1 MGAARNPFGGPNP
14 GGAVRAVHLTELRS
28 RIDAARS
35 RCGLASVSWT
45 DPSIVPGVTAIKA
58 AHVTQPRTALD
69 AAYRAC
75 GRTPPSWTDP
85 QIISGETSVE
95 AVHFT
100 ALRDAVQALN

>member
-14 GGAVRAVHLTELRS
+14 GGAARAVHLTELRS

-85 QIISGETSVE
+85 QIISGETSVK

-100 ALRDAVQALN
+100 ELRDAVQALN